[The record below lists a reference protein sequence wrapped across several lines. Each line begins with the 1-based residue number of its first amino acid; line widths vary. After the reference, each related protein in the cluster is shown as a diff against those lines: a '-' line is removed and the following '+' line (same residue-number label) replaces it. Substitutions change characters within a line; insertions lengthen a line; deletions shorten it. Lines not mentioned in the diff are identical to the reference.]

1 MSKSPV
7 FKPIFRLKHIL
18 LAALFY
24 DLFLLCRQALHQPP
38 KALRRQQFQ
47 LIFWTRPLKASV
59 IQALVQKDKSIS
71 RKPQR
76 FDSVGS
82 SSAEKEQAVFV
93 DFIAVLQRDDLRQPI
108 NSAAKISVAAGD
120 VVVFDIR

>member
-1 MSKSPV
+1 MLV
-7 FKPIFRLKHIL
+7 FGDAFWMISLVFRTIQ
-18 LAALFY
+18 APPFTW
-24 DLFLLCRQALHQPP
+24 FLLNS
-38 KALRRQQFQ
+38 
-47 LIFWTRPLKASV
+47 LKASV